1 MSIYGLT
8 KGTELEQMINGIM
21 QAEANGTMMYY
32 ALARLAKEQGL
43 TDISKLFIQAANQE
57 AVHAGFYN
65 VLNGKTPQDFWNL
78 VRTVRKLEYAG
89 EAQVK
94 AMADKVRAAGF
105 AEAADEMDIFA
116 QQEGHHGVMMDEILK
131 KAGQPVESVVPEGQK
146 VYVCPVCGY
155 EYIGD
160 IGAEPEEFTCPL
172 CGQPKK
178 VFKER

>member
-1 MSIYGLT
+1 
-8 KGTELEQMINGIM
+8 
-21 QAEANGTMMYY
+21 
-32 ALARLAKEQGL
+32 
-43 TDISKLFIQAANQE
+43 
-57 AVHAGFYN
+57 
-65 VLNGKTPQDFWNL
+65 
-78 VRTVRKLEYAG
+78 
-89 EAQVK
+89 
-94 AMADKVRAAGF
+94 
-105 AEAADEMDIFA
+105 MDIFA